1 MRTAEINRKTAE
13 TDVKL
18 VLCLDGEG
26 KNEISTGCGFLDHML
41 TLFAVHS
48 CFDLKVSC
56 EGDCEVDYH
65 HTAEDI
71 GIALGLAFSEAVF
84 DKKGIARYGSI
95 ILPMDEALIIAAVDI
110 SGRGMLCFDADI
122 KADKV
127 GDFDTE
133 LVKEFWLAFSREA
146 KVTLHIKQLAGE
158 NTHHIIEGMFKAVS
172 RALSDAVMIDE
183 KRSGR
188 IPSSKGVL

>member
-1 MRTAEINRKTAE
+1 
-13 TDVKL
+13 
-18 VLCLDGEG
+18 
-26 KNEISTGCGFLDHML
+26 
-41 TLFAVHS
+41 S

-56 EGDCEVDYH
+56 KGDCEVDYH

-71 GIALGLAFSEAVF
+71 GIALGQAFSEAVF

-133 LVKEFWLAFSREA
+133 LVKEFWIAFSREA

-158 NTHHIIEGMFKAVS
+158 NAHHIIEGMFKAVS
-172 RALSDAVMIDE
+172 RALADAVMFDE